1 VGIVGTEGVSGALD
15 VSLESVSQA
24 LRGYDRGAVEQLFGR
39 VKADHDKLL
48 AERDDLKA
56 QLEVALPETRAC
68 LLEAQ
73 QLGDELAGIQVEL
86 DRLQERERALDQ
98 ELRSVRRELAGYE
111 RREQVVTEMLDAAR
125 QAAQRMR
132 ANASSEAGKT
142 LKKARAR
149 GARLVSEATRLLES
163 AKRNAAKAEGDA
175 RAAAE
180 RMLREA
186 GKRQAEIDTAAE
198 ERLESA
204 KKAAGKIRADARAEA
219 DTLVNNAKERE
230 AEIVA
235 NSQREV
241 ERLGAERQRSSKIA
255 GELREELSRVLV
267 STLAQ
272 LTASLEEE
280 AGQESPVETA
290 ADVGEAKAQP
300 TGEDHSRTLLEPHGV
315 TSALTELIKVRVH
328 SKSADDEGKDVVS
341 PRFDT
346 SARKGRAEKT

>member
-1 VGIVGTEGVSGALD
+1 
-15 VSLESVSQA
+15 
-24 LRGYDRGAVEQLFGR
+24 
-39 VKADHDKLL
+39 
-48 AERDDLKA
+48 
-56 QLEVALPETRAC
+56 
-68 LLEAQ
+68 
-73 QLGDELAGIQVEL
+73 
-86 DRLQERERALDQ
+86 
-98 ELRSVRRELAGYE
+98 
-111 RREQVVTEMLDAAR
+111 
-125 QAAQRMR
+125 MR

-198 ERLESA
+198 ERLQSA

-255 GELREELSRVLV
+255 GELLNFAGPKETAHDGHLDAKLLEQGSAPRYQRARLEEV
-267 STLAQ
+267 SLHGAQ
-272 LTASLEEE
+272 LPSE
-280 AGQESPVETA
+280 
-290 ADVGEAKAQP
+290 GE
-300 TGEDHSRTLLEPHGV
+300 R
-315 TSALTELIKVRVH
+315 
-328 SKSADDEGKDVVS
+328 
-341 PRFDT
+341 
-346 SARKGRAEKT
+346 